1 MPHEEEL
8 LQVISFGQPIVKG
21 HTGIEL
27 ARNIKEGMDKFN
39 IKSCQIE
46 GGSFDGQYFH
56 LGVQKALESPTVYD
70 LLPNSVFWAWDALH
84 KSGLVDTH
92 LCKEE
97 RFQWLVD
104 DTEVCSQLF
113 RILIGDRIRKS

>member
-1 MPHEEEL
+1 M
-8 LQVISFGQPIVKG
+8 SKKG
-21 HTGIEL
+21 HTGIES
-27 ARNIKEGMDKFN
+27 AMNIKEGMDQFN

-70 LLPNSVFWAWDALH
+70 LPPNSVFWAWDALH

-104 DTEVCSQLF
+104 DMDVCSQLF
-113 RILIGDRIRKS
+113 IMFNWGQTVLFRNKVCQQSSPGVH